1 MPHVQQQANG
11 IYQCHMYSSKPM
23 AYINATC
30 TAASQ
35 WHISMPHV
43 QQQANGIYQC
53 HMYSSKPMA
62 YINATCTAASQ
73 WHISMPHV
81 QQQANGIYQCH
92 MYSSKLMAYI
102 NATCTAASQWQISMP
117 HVQQQANGKYRC
129 HTYSS
134 KLMANI
140 GAIRIAASDP
150 TCLPSSP
157 SSSTCFWRKLQ
168 ALVYDIV
175 PSTTAVF
182 SYVIGSWK
190 LSADEQFFVGAQIVI
205 SLRQTIQIKQG
216 LSFIAANKVFTS
228 TNKTTIVWIETL
240 LFSFLFTQGW
250 MRLMFTWVLGR

>member
-11 IYQCHMYSSKPM
+11 KYRCHMYSSKPM
-23 AYINATC
+23 ANI
-30 TAASQ
+30 
-35 WHISMPHV
+35 
-43 QQQANGIYQC
+43 G
-53 HMYSSKPMA
+53 
-62 YINATCTAASQ
+62 
-73 WHISMPHV
+73 
-81 QQQANGIYQCH
+81 
-92 MYSSKLMAYI
+92 
-102 NATCTAASQWQISMP
+102 ATCTAASQWQISVP

-134 KLMANI
+134 KRSYMP
-140 GAIRIAASDP
+140 AIA
-150 TCLPSSP
+150 P

-190 LSADEQFFVGAQIVI
+190 LSADEQFLVGAQIVI